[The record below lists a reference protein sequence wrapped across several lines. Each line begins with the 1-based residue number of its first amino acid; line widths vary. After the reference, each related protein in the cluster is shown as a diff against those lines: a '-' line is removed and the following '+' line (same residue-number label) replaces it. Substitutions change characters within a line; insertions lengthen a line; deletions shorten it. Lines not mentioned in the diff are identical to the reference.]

1 MAFIT
6 GIAAIGFIIVM
17 VIAVLASFACFSVP
31 GRNCNVA
38 PVLRFGSVVVL
49 IQSALFYPLWV
60 LTIDEFFPSFDA
72 AYSGIAPFVVA
83 AIMVFSVIAILGL
96 LAGGVAI
103 YMLNKRVKGDART
116 SRALRG
122 R

>member
-6 GIAAIGFIIVM
+6 GIAATGFIIVM
-17 VIAVLASFACFSVP
+17 VIAVLASFAHFSVP
-31 GRNCNVA
+31 GKNCNVA
-38 PVLRFGSVVVL
+38 PALCFGSVVVL
-49 IQSALFYPLWV
+49 IQLALFYPLWT
-60 LTIDEFFPSFDA
+60 LTIDELFPSFDA

-96 LAGGVAI
+96 LAGGIAI
-103 YMLNKRVKGDART
+103 FMLNKRVKGDART